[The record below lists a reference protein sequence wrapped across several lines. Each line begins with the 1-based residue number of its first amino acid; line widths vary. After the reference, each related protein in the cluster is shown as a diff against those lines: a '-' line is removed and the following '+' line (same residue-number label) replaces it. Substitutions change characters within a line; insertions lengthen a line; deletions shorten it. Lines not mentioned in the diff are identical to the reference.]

1 MITCWLGLEMQEEE
15 DDETLSVLLTD
26 MFMSSISG
34 FNRLILLLLLL
45 AKTLFSWLCNA
56 DSVLFMTY
64 MARVLIVIQ
73 DCVKKSTLYKSLV
86 VAQSKIVGN
95 RAWLESEV

>member
-1 MITCWLGLEMQEEE
+1 MQEEE
-15 DDETLSVLLTD
+15 DDETISVLLTD
-26 MFMSSISG
+26 MFMSNISG
-34 FNRLILLLLLL
+34 FNRLILLLLL

-73 DCVKKSTLYKSLV
+73 VVAKKSM
-86 VAQSKIVGN
+86 Q
-95 RAWLESEV
+95 R